1 MMKDNHN
8 YLSIRRYVSTN
19 EVETNRST
27 VGDIHVAPDLLSSM
41 IDKREYVEVHRD
53 CDMNSSSST
62 SAEHDG
68 HSRWN
73 KQSSNNGR
81 CVSEDFEFL

>member
-1 MMKDNHN
+1 
-8 YLSIRRYVSTN
+8 
-19 EVETNRST
+19 
-27 VGDIHVAPDLLSSM
+27 M